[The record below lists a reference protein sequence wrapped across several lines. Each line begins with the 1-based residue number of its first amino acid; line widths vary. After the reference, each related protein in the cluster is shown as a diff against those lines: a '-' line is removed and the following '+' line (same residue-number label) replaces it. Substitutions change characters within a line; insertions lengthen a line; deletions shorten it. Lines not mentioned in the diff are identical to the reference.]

1 MKGNVEFTLATP
13 ASMEEALTSAN
24 RKAIELAAHFQRE
37 SNEIASPKPKLNKH
51 ENNHRV

>member
-13 ASMEEALTSAN
+13 TSMEEALTSAN

-37 SNEIASPKPKLNKH
+37 SNEIASPKPKLKKH